1 MPQLPTSHIF
11 ISYSRRDDESM
22 RTITFFLRDKGFK
35 VWVDNEKLIPGTSA
49 WEEAIE
55 NAIKNA
61 SAVIVILS
69 PESKNSEWVR
79 REITYADQF
88 QKRVFPVLIKGNEE
102 ESLPLRLV
110 TRQYVDL
117 RGDEEAGLESLSEAI
132 TFHDEAGQTLEM
144 KRPHSKQVTT
154 TGSPLT
160 PQSSDHPSQKWRI
173 STGIALVV
181 GLLGLAALWIGY
193 RFTSSNQEEAI
204 PEIAMEYL
212 EDVEVY
218 NFDSFDDPSGEGWG
232 IQNGEIDNGV
242 LEIVGNEQWDGIW
255 WKNRIVEG
263 NGVIVDFSFS
273 ENSTLII
280 AMSLGEYQTDQYH
293 RFGLYMDNDGP
304 STDIYEGE
312 EYILGEFAGQLT
324 FEVDTIYSILIA
336 ILPDGDLLQVLWNT
350 SDPEE
355 ILEYQRS
362 FGESWAGL
370 PWTFMAQAHTG
381 TIRFDNFREI
391 SFSGAK

>member
-1 MPQLPTSHIF
+1 MPIPTSAPIF

-35 VWVDNEKLIPGTSA
+35 VWVDNENLIPGTSA

-55 NAIKNA
+55 SAIKNA

-88 QKRVFPVLIKGNEE
+88 QKRVFPVLIKGSEE
-102 ESLPLRLV
+102 ASLPLRLV

-117 RGDEEAGLESLSEAI
+117 RGDEEAGLEALSEAL
-132 TFHDEAGQTLEM
+132 TFHGEAKKTLEM
-144 KRPHSKQVTT
+144 KRSQSRPGAASQFP
-154 TGSPLT
+154 ST
-160 PQSSDHPSQKWRI
+160 PQSSIRPIQNRKI
-173 STGIALVV
+173 STGIVFAV

-218 NFDSFDDPSGEGWG
+218 NADSFDDPSGEGWG

-242 LEIVGNEQWDGIW
+242 LEIVGNEEWDGIW

-263 NGVIVDFSFS
+263 NGVIVDFGFTD
-273 ENSTLII
+273 NSTLII
-280 AMSLGEYQTDQYH
+280 AMSFGEYQSDQYR

-312 EYILGEFAGQLT
+312 EYIPGEFAGQLT
-324 FEVDTIYSILIA
+324 FEADTTYSILIA

-370 PWTFMAQAHTG
+370 PWTFMAQANTG

-391 SFSGAK
+391 GFSGAK